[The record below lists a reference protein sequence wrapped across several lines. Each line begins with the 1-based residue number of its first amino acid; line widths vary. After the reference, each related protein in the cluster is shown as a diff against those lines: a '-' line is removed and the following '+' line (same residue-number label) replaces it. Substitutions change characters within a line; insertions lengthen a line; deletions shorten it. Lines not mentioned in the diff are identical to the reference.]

1 MRSQTGAVV
10 RFLEIWKG
18 PMSARE
24 ERTWRA
30 VAGIV
35 IIAALAMALV
45 G

>member
-1 MRSQTGAVV
+1 
-10 RFLEIWKG
+10 
-18 PMSARE
+18 MSARE

-35 IIAALAMALV
+35 MIAALAMALV